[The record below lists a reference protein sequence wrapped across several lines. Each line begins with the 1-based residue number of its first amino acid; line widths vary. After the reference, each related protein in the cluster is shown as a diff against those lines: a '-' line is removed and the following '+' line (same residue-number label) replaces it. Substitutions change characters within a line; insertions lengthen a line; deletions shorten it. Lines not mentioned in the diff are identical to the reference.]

1 MRADVMLDDKYNPWL
16 IEVNYSPALSIGGL
30 MDQSIKEV
38 PLMRADIAAHRIYI

>member
-1 MRADVMLDDKYNPWL
+1 MLDDKYNPWL

-38 PLMRADIAAHRIYI
+38 RTTQL